1 MLWALAGI
9 GGFFLIVLLGWRFDG
24 KKSDAYGSA
33 QWSTVWKPFQ
43 KGLLDQ
49 RGLRV
54 GEWTG
59 RLGIYYDATHAITFG
74 HPGSGKGVSAIL
86 PNLLSY
92 PWIFLLDPGGENTAI
107 AVKHWSKRKM
117 AFACINIFG
126 MHGEAPW
133 SLPAHGFNPLDFLDA
148 KSAGFAADA
157 LVFAEMLT
165 PRAGT
170 EGGSNTYF
178 KDASQSAKQAFI
190 IHIKTV
196 EPKARQNL
204 ATLYEYVNSD
214 AKSWKALLTAMKSN
228 PASSGLVGQ
237 MAIRL
242 ARIANE
248 SPPEFSAIL
257 STIQQDL
264 SFLADPLVREKLS
277 RSDVDFSILKG
288 LKDGQTG
295 GIVSVVLPL
304 EYMESHAAIP
314 RLALACAV
322 LEMQRKPL
330 AKSKVIFLIDEAATL
345 GRVLRFPSW
354 LATLRKYRV
363 SIWSIWQNMG
373 QLTDLYGKGWQ
384 TLIANCGLLQIL
396 GVSDLETAEHTEKLL
411 GNCTIQV
418 ASTNSRGERSTSQT
432 ARPLLM
438 KDELRRLEEDRQIV
452 FIGNLQPMKLK
463 KTPYWQRPD
472 LAGRFHR
479 NPYFDDDAPGVSGSD
494 EMAATWGRIYRAFV
508 WLMAPHPVAACLI
521 MVPVF
526 LFALSMCSGGG

>member
-1 MLWALAGI
+1 MAGI

-33 QWSTVWKPFQ
+33 QWSSVWKPFR
-43 KGLLDQ
+43 KRMFDK

-59 RLGIYYDATHAITFG
+59 RLGVYYDATHAITFG
-74 HPGSGKGVSAIL
+74 HSGSGKGVSAIL

-92 PWIFLLDPGGENTAI
+92 PWFFLIDPGGENTAI
-107 AVKHWSKRKM
+107 AVKHWRKRKM
-117 AFACINIFG
+117 RFACINIFG
-126 MHGEAPW
+126 MFPEEPW
-133 SLPAHGFNPLDFLDA
+133 TLPAHGFNPLDFLDVS
-148 KSAGFAADA
+148 SAGFAADA
-157 LVFAEMLT
+157 LIFSEMLT
-165 PRAGT
+165 PRTGT

-190 IHIKTV
+190 IHIKTT

-214 AKSWKALLTAMKSN
+214 AKGWKALLTAMKAN
-228 PASSGLVGQ
+228 PACSGLVGQ

-277 RSDVDFSILKG
+277 CSDVDFSILKG
-288 LKDGQTG
+288 LEHGQTG

-314 RLALACAV
+314 RLALACGV
-322 LEMQRKPL
+322 LAMQRKPL
-330 AKSKVIFLIDEAATL
+330 ARNKVVFLIDEAATL
-345 GRVLRFPSW
+345 GRVLRFPNW

-363 SIWSIWQNMG
+363 VIWTIWQNIG
-373 QLTDLYGKGWQ
+373 QLSDLYGRGWQ
-384 TLIANCGLLQIL
+384 TLVANCGLVQIL
-396 GVSDLETAEHTEKLL
+396 GVGDTETAKHTEELL
-411 GNCTIQV
+411 GKCTIKV
-418 ASTNSRGERSTSQT
+418 VSTNGRGERSTSET
-432 ARPLLM
+432 SRPLRM
-438 KDELRRLEEDRQIV
+438 ADELRRLEEDEQID
-452 FIGNLQPMKLK
+452 FIGNLLPMKLK
-463 KTPYWQRPD
+463 KVLVWQRPD
-472 LAGRFHR
+472 LAGRFNR
-479 NPYFDDDAPGVSGSD
+479 NPYFDDDAPGVSAAD
-494 EMAATWGRIYRAFV
+494 EMAAAWGRIYYALV

-521 MVPVF
+521 LVAIF
-526 LFALSMCSGGG
+526 LFALSMCSGGR